1 MRDIRIRLLWHKQAQ
16 FAGYLLAEELG
27 LAEKHGVRIL
37 CQGLDFSCKHVNAI
51 FEGQADMAV
60 ASPAHLLESR
70 DPAALRWLLAIQ
82 QQSPLVYPARKADG
96 ITTLKDLA
104 GRKAGVWPGHEDLE
118 LRWMLHRAGVPDAAV
133 TRLPMPDTVA
143 PFLAGETATGQMTCY
158 HELHI
163 VEETIPHDELVI
175 FDGRASG
182 TQILKDGLIAP
193 AQLVAGAPEVVQAV
207 VDAVLEGWTIAFD
220 DPERAIAACLR
231 ARPERSHAE
240 ESAQLAAIRALS
252 LTGAT
257 LSEGLGFPDPAHMD
271 AAALA
276 MRDVE
281 GAAPDTT
288 GLRDAR
294 FWQAAP
300 GAFRR
305 NTWTGGAV

>member
-1 MRDIRIRLLWHKQAQ
+1 MVRL
-16 FAGYLLAEELG
+16 
-27 LAEKHGVRIL
+27 
-37 CQGLDFSCKHVNAI
+37 QGLPQLIQPQQVLCLQ
-51 FEGQADMAV
+51 G
-60 ASPAHLLESR
+60 PHLRAQLPQGLCRREQC
-70 DPAALRWLLAIQ
+70 LQAIQ

-252 LTGAT
+252 LTGAA
-257 LSEGLGFPDPAHMD
+257 LPLACI
-271 AAALA
+271 AA
-276 MRDVE
+276 R
-281 GAAPDTT
+281 
-288 GLRDAR
+288 
-294 FWQAAP
+294 
-300 GAFRR
+300 
-305 NTWTGGAV
+305 